1 MPLAIKPI
9 WYLPGQC
16 PCKYGTIKSAKMERR
31 DIPYMRQ
38 ATIDYI
44 IKNKRCICGH
54 EIKKDSREYFALME
68 QRNYLPPADVGSII
82 GDFERTANRWYRKG
96 DELLEEIDDYA
107 KEVDE
112 NVREYHDSCKSL

>member
-1 MPLAIKPI
+1 MVNAISDKA
-9 WYLPGQC
+9 YMVFARSMLRASMELL
-16 PCKYGTIKSAKMERR
+16 KSAKMERR

-54 EIKKDSREYFALME
+54 EIKKDSSEYFALME

-96 DELLEEIDDYA
+96 DELMSMQ
-107 KEVDE
+107 KT
-112 NVREYHDSCKSL
+112 